1 MSGLLAG
8 FIAANAA
15 SPLRANTKSE
25 EINRSKA
32 NSNVPKTIAI
42 IGAGVAGLTA
52 AYRAA
57 QGGHRVCVFETA
69 DRKSVV

>member
-8 FIAANAA
+8 FTAANAA

-32 NSNVPKTIAI
+32 NGNLPKTIAI

-52 AYRAA
+52 A
-57 QGGHRVCVFETA
+57 
-69 DRKSVV
+69 

>member
-25 EINRSKA
+25 EINR
-32 NSNVPKTIAI
+32 IATYQRQ
-42 IGAGVAGLTA
+42 LQSL
-52 AYRAA
+52 A
-57 QGGHRVCVFETA
+57 QE
-69 DRKSVV
+69 